1 MLTYNS
7 FVNNV
12 YYISLAGI
20 YIDHINT
27 TTGDVTV
34 LTLQHKAKEDD
45 GSVANTLERLWTG
58 EWDAGKLA
66 LYDPVTD
73 KR

>member
-20 YIDHINT
+20 YIDHINI

-34 LTLQHKAKEDD
+34 LTLQHKTKEDD
-45 GSVANTLERLWTG
+45 GSVANTHIYPNLFDTYQVVL
-58 EWDAGKLA
+58 
-66 LYDPVTD
+66 
-73 KR
+73 